1 MAGKKPKKK
10 AASGSKQFE
19 SSLRKDICLIVL
31 FAVCLF
37 LFLCCFGVGGLVGEF
52 ISGILFG
59 LFGLVSFPLPWFIF
73 VGVLV
78 LISNQADKLSIIK
91 FVCGTF
97 FTMFL
102 SAFVWLVTPDFNEGG
117 DLVSYF
123 NLSKEARGFGGFF
136 GGAIAKFFCTF
147 IGRIGAFIV
156 VILFLVVAAVIII
169 ENSFLRKNKK
179 PGESIFSGARE
190 RAEQARDKHYINKEK
205 RNLSR
210 AENRLRREEEW
221 EQERIRKQ
229 DELVKRREAL
239 AASRNNVTFDTKL
252 VPPEELAKNA
262 PKSETSVVN
271 EPAAAVPKRKEIPR
285 QMTLEESIASQ
296 NVTEIIIPGLENM
309 PEPVLP
315 DPEPVITEP
324 ERIPEP
330 ETPVSPPEFRIIEK
344 KVPPP
349 APNPEDVVRP
359 VFDSESDDMQEIK
372 FTPAKEDE
380 PVVLETSMQ
389 EIVFNPPAE
398 PEPATEEPVAEEP
411 VIEEPAAPEHAA
423 EPEIEEAKQKE
434 YKFPPTSLL
443 KKGTSGGGDSKSQL
457 DETAALLVSTLESFG
472 VMVKLLDVSCGPTVT
487 RYELEPDTGVKVSK
501 IISLADDIKLKLAAP
516 DIRIE
521 APIPGKAAIGIEVP
535 NKHNVSVMLR
545 DLLES
550 KEFTESTSKLTFAV
564 GKDIGGNV
572 IVSDIAKMPHLLIA
586 GATGSG
592 KSVCLNTLIMSI
604 LYKAKPDEVK
614 LIMIDPKV
622 VELSIYNGIPHLM
635 IPVVTDPK
643 KASGALNWAVGEM
656 TNRYKSFADFNVRDI
671 KGYNQKMEEM
681 KNSPEYDE
689 ILHAPLPQ
697 ILIAVDE
704 LADMMMVA
712 PREVEDSIC
721 RLAQLARAA
730 GIHLIIATQRPS
742 VDVITGLIKANM
754 PSRLALAVSSGVDS
768 RTIIDM
774 NGAEKLLGNGD
785 MLFYP
790 QGYQK
795 PLRVQGAY
803 ISDSEVGAVAE
814 FLKKQAKGEDYN
826 KEIEEQILSSGGMS
840 GSGGSDDKDEL
851 FVEAAQLIIENDK
864 ASIGMLQRKLRI
876 GFNRAARIMD
886 QLADAGVVGPE
897 EGTKPRTVLMSMEQF
912 EQYIEESF

>member
-1 MAGKKPKKK
+1 MAGKKTKKK

-19 SSLRKDICLIVL
+19 SSLRKDICIIVL
-31 FAVCLF
+31 FALCLF
-37 LFLCCFGVGGLVGEF
+37 LFLCCFGIGGVVGEA
-52 ISGILFG
+52 ISGVLFG
-59 LFGLVSFPLPWFIF
+59 LFGLVSYLVPWFIF
-73 VGVLV
+73 VGVPV
-78 LISNQADKLSIIK
+78 LISNQVNNISIIK
-91 FVCGTF
+91 FVSGTF
-97 FTMFL
+97 FTIFL
-102 SAFVWLVTPDFNEGG
+102 SAFVWLVTPEFDDAAQVTE
-117 DLVSYF
+117 YF
-123 NLSKEARGFGGFF
+123 TISREARGFGGFF
-136 GGAIAKFFCTF
+136 GGAISKFLSTF
-147 IGRIGAFIV
+147 MGRVGAFII
-156 VILFLVVAAVIII
+156 VILILVVSAVIII
-169 ENSFLRKNKK
+169 ENSFLRKNRK
-179 PGESIFSGARE
+179 PGESIFAGARQG
-190 RAEQARDKHYINKEK
+190 AKNARDKHNIYREK
-205 RNLSR
+205 RELSR
-210 AENRLRREEEW
+210 AEHRLKKEEEW
-221 EQERIRKQ
+221 EQERLRKQ
-229 DELVKRREAL
+229 DELTKRREAL

-252 VPPEELAKNA
+252 VPPEELPKPA
-262 PKSETSVVN
+262 PKADTAQAE
-271 EPAAAVPKRKEIPR
+271 EAAANTAKRKEIPR
-285 QMTLEESIASQ
+285 VMTLEESIASQ

-315 DPEPVITEP
+315 EPEPPVVEAEKEP
-324 ERIPEP
+324 LPEEIP
-330 ETPVSPPEFRIIEK
+330 SPPEFRIIEK
-344 KVPPP
+344 EAPEP

-359 VFDSESDDMQEIK
+359 VFE
-372 FTPAKEDE
+372 E
-380 PVVLETSMQ
+380 PLVMETSMQ
-389 EIVFNPPAE
+389 EIVLNEQELADE
-398 PEPATEEPVAEEP
+398 VAEEP
-411 VIEEPAAPEHAA
+411 AVVEVPAEVPAVEEPVVNEPVVEEPVVEEPVVEEAA
-423 EPEIEEAKQKE
+423 EEKPKVAE
-434 YKFPPTSLL
+434 YRFPPTSLL

-457 DETAALLVSTLESFG
+457 DETANLLVSTLQSFG
-472 VMVKLLDVSCGPTVT
+472 VTVKLLDVSCGPTVT

-501 IISLADDIKLKLAAP
+501 ILSLADDIKLKLAAP

-550 KEFTESTSKLTFAV
+550 REFIDSSSKLTFAV

-604 LYKAKPDEVK
+604 LYKAKPEEVK

-656 TNRYKSFADFNVRDI
+656 TNRYKSFADYNVRDI

-689 ILHAPLPQ
+689 VLHAPLPQ

-814 FLKKQAKGEDYN
+814 FLKKQGKGEEYN

-886 QLADAGVVGPE
+886 QLSDAGVVGPE

>member
-1 MAGKKPKKK
+1 MSKKK
-10 AASGSKQFE
+10 APKKSRSGSKQFE
-19 SSLRKDICLIVL
+19 SSLRNDILLIVL
-31 FAVCLF
+31 FALCLF
-37 LFLCCFGVGGLVGEF
+37 LFLCCFGVCGIVGNVIADVIF
-52 ISGILFG
+52 GVFG
-59 LFGLVSFPLPWFIF
+59 LTSFLLPWFLF
-73 VGVLV
+73 AGLFV
-78 LISNQADKLSIIK
+78 LINDKGENLSILK
-91 FVCGTF
+91 FVSGAF
-97 FTMFL
+97 FTIFL
-102 SAFVWLVTPDFNEGG
+102 SAFFWLISPDFNLETNILDYYGMSVNTKG
-117 DLVSYF
+117 Y
-123 NLSKEARGFGGFF
+123 GGFL
-136 GGAIAKFFCTF
+136 GGCIARFLTTF
-147 IGRIGAFIV
+147 MGQVGAFIM
-156 VILFLVVAAVIII
+156 VILIMVIAVIII
-169 ENSFLRKNKK
+169 YENSSFKK
-179 PGESIFSGARE
+179 DKKASESIFSGFKDSASNARRDHDIRKDKRRLR
-190 RAEQARDKHYINKEK
+190 RAEERV
-205 RNLSR
+205 
-210 AENRLRREEEW
+210 RREEEW
-221 EQERIRKQ
+221 EAERIRRQ
-229 DELVKRREAL
+229 EELVKRREELEAG
-239 AASRNNVTFDTKL
+239 RNSVTFDTKIL
-252 VPPEELAKNA
+252 PPGELPPVKAQVP
-262 PKSETSVVN
+262 ETDK
-271 EPAAAVPKRKEIPR
+271 PAAEERVIKDAPR
-285 QMTLEESIASQ
+285 RSDRTLTVEQSISSQ
-296 NVTEIIIPGLENM
+296 NVTEIIIDQ
-309 PEPVLP
+309 P
-315 DPEPVITEP
+315 DDAF
-324 ERIPEP
+324 IPEP
-330 ETPVSPPEFRIIEK
+330 TVEEVVPQPVDIPEEVPEVKPPEFKILEHE
-344 KVPPP
+344 PEEP
-349 APNPEDVVRP
+349 APNPEPVQRP
-359 VFDSESDDMQEIK
+359 IIDEPM
-372 FTPAKEDE
+372 DE
-380 PVVLETSMQ
+380 PVME
-389 EIVFNPPAE
+389 
-398 PEPATEEPVAEEP
+398 EEP
-411 VIEEPAAPEHAA
+411 VIAA
-423 EPEIEEAKQKE
+423 EPQVEEEPVSTAPKVSEEEEPDTPKAEVYQ
-434 YKFPPTSLL
+434 FPPINLL
-443 KKGTSGGGDSKSQL
+443 KKGSASGGDSKKSQN
-457 DETAALLVSTLESFG
+457 ETAQLLVDTLESFG
-472 VMVKLLDVSCGPTVT
+472 VTVKLLDVSCGPTVT
-487 RYELEPDTGVKVSK
+487 RYELEPDKGVKVSK

-550 KEFTESTSKLTFAV
+550 EGFKNSASKLTFAV

-604 LYKAKPDEVK
+604 LYKAEPSEVK

-643 KASGALNWAVGEM
+643 KASGALNWAVTEM
-656 TNRYKSFADFNVRDI
+656 TNRYKSFADNNVRDI
-671 KGYNQKMEEM
+671 KGYNQRMAEM
-681 KNSPEYDE
+681 KKSPDYDP

-704 LADMMMVA
+704 LADLMMVA

-795 PLRVQGAY
+795 PLRVQGAFV
-803 ISDSEVGAVAE
+803 SDQEVGAVAE
-814 FLKKQAKGEDYN
+814 FLKGQAKGVEYN
-826 KEIEEQILSSGGMS
+826 SDIEEQIMSSS
-840 GSGGSDDKDEL
+840 GSGGIGGSSDKDEL
-851 FVEAAQLIIENDK
+851 FVEAAQLIIENNK

-886 QLADAGVVGPE
+886 QLSDAGVVGPE

>member
-1 MAGKKPKKK
+1 
-10 AASGSKQFE
+10 
-19 SSLRKDICLIVL
+19 
-31 FAVCLF
+31 
-37 LFLCCFGVGGLVGEF
+37 
-52 ISGILFG
+52 
-59 LFGLVSFPLPWFIF
+59 
-73 VGVLV
+73 
-78 LISNQADKLSIIK
+78 
-91 FVCGTF
+91 
-97 FTMFL
+97 
-102 SAFVWLVTPDFNEGG
+102 
-117 DLVSYF
+117 
-123 NLSKEARGFGGFF
+123 
-136 GGAIAKFFCTF
+136 
-147 IGRIGAFIV
+147 
-156 VILFLVVAAVIII
+156 
-169 ENSFLRKNKK
+169 
-179 PGESIFSGARE
+179 
-190 RAEQARDKHYINKEK
+190 
-205 RNLSR
+205 
-210 AENRLRREEEW
+210 
-221 EQERIRKQ
+221 
-229 DELVKRREAL
+229 
-239 AASRNNVTFDTKL
+239 
-252 VPPEELAKNA
+252 
-262 PKSETSVVN
+262 
-271 EPAAAVPKRKEIPR
+271 
-285 QMTLEESIASQ
+285 MTLEESIASQ

-315 DPEPVITEP
+315 DPKASITEP

-330 ETPVSPPEFRIIEK
+330 EEIVPPPEFRIIEK
-344 KVPPP
+344 EVPQAP
-349 APNPEDVVRP
+349 PNPEDVVRP
-359 VFDSESDDMQEIK
+359 VFDTDSDDMHEIK

-389 EIVFNPPAE
+389 EIVLPE
-398 PEPATEEPVAEEP
+398 RSEPAPVVEEPVVEEP
-411 VIEEPAAPEHAA
+411 EKEEPAKEEPKAP
-423 EPEIEEAKQKE
+423 E

-443 KKGTSGGGDSKSQL
+443 KKGTAGGGDSKSQL

-550 KEFTESTSKLTFAV
+550 KEFTESASKLTFAV

-604 LYKAKPDEVK
+604 LYKAKPEEVK

-814 FLKKQAKGEDYN
+814 FLKKQAKGEDFN

>member
-10 AASGSKQFE
+10 ASSGSKQFE
-19 SSLRKDICLIVL
+19 SSLRKDILIIVL

-37 LFLCCFGVGGLVGEF
+37 LFLCCFGIGGIVGEF

-59 LFGLVSFPLPWFIF
+59 LFGLVSYILPWFLF
-73 VGVLV
+73 VGLLV

-91 FVCGTF
+91 FVSGSF
-97 FTMFL
+97 FTIFL
-102 SAFVWLVTPDFNEGG
+102 SAFVWLVTPDFDDGAQVT
-117 DLVSYF
+117 DYF
-123 NLSKEARGFGGFF
+123 AISKDARAFGGFF
-136 GGAIAKFFCTF
+136 GGAIAKFFSTF
-147 IGRIGAFIV
+147 MGRIGAFIIV
-156 VILFLVVAAVIII
+156 VLILVITAVIII

-179 PGESIFSGARE
+179 PGESIFASARIGAEHARE
-190 RAEQARDKHYINKEK
+190 KHHIHREK
-205 RNLSR
+205 RELSR
-210 AENRLRREEEW
+210 AEHRLRKEEEW
-221 EQERIRKQ
+221 EQERLRKE
-229 DELVKRREAL
+229 DELARRREAL

-252 VPPEELAKNA
+252 VPPEELARSA
-262 PKSETSVVN
+262 PKAAEEPAE
-271 EPAAAVPKRKEIPR
+271 EPAAGTAKRKEIPR
-285 QMTLEESIASQ
+285 VMTLEESIASQ

-315 DPEPVITEP
+315 EP
-324 ERIPEP
+324 EITVAEDTVPPVPEEILP
-330 ETPVSPPEFRIIEK
+330 PPEFRIIEK
-344 KVPPP
+344 ETPPP
-349 APNPEDVVRP
+349 AHNPEDVVRP
-359 VFDSESDDMQEIK
+359 VFE
-372 FTPAKEDE
+372 E
-380 PVVLETSMQ
+380 PLVMETSMQ
-389 EIVFNPPAE
+389 EIVFNE
-398 PEPATEEPVAEEP
+398 TEEPAVEEVHVEEP
-411 VIEEPAAPEHAA
+411 VVEETAVEEPAGDESAVE
-423 EPEIEEAKQKE
+423 EPAKEKPKTAE

-443 KKGTSGGGDSKSQL
+443 KKGTAGGGDSKSQL
-457 DETAALLVSTLESFG
+457 DETANLLVSTLQSFG
-472 VMVKLLDVSCGPTVT
+472 VTVKLLDVSCGPTVT

-501 IISLADDIKLKLAAP
+501 ILSLADDIKLKLAAP

-550 KEFTESTSKLTFAV
+550 KEFTESSSKLTFAV

-671 KGYNQKMEEM
+671 KGYNQKMAEM
-681 KNSPEYDE
+681 RNSPEYDE
-689 ILHAPLPQ
+689 VLHAPLPQ

-803 ISDSEVGAVAE
+803 ISDSEVGAVAD
-814 FLKKQAKGEDYN
+814 FLKKQAKGEEYN

-886 QLADAGVVGPE
+886 QLSDAGVVGPE